1 MPEPPGQRPT
11 LTGSARMNGRRVPIN
26 RQTWDQFVRSIK
38 NFAGSEAGGQARRLF
53 AGLIILLLAVNGLNV
68 ISSYAGRDFM
78 TAIEHRDVTG
88 FIGLG
93 LLWIGV
99 FVAASAVAAIY
110 RFTEE
115 RLGLLWREWLTRRAV
130 TLYLDRR
137 TYFRLDEAGTI
148 TNPDQRIAEDIRAF
162 TATTLSFVLMFLNA
176 GFTVVAFSGVMWS
189 ISPLLFGVAILYA
202 AGGSYL
208 TIVLGRRLVDLNY
221 SQLDKEANFR
231 ADLLHVRENAAS
243 VALLHREGRLGDRL
257 LHHLD
262 DLTGNFRRIIAVNR
276 NLNFFTTGY
285 NYLIQIIPALVVAPL
300 FIRGQVEFGVITQ
313 SAMAFAH
320 LSGAFSLIVT
330 QFQSIS
336 SFAAVVARL
345 GALAEAIRETQA
357 PEKPVVEVAE
367 GEHVAFLGLTLLSP
381 GDGRPLIKDLNVSI
395 LPGTR
400 VLVIGPG
407 EEAKVA
413 LFRATAGIWE
423 SGTGRIVRPGP
434 DQIYFLPERPYLPPG
449 TLRELLVRSGKEISV
464 PENRIRAVLRALDLE
479 PVLARAGGLDVEK
492 DWDHMFSLREQQRLA
507 FARLL
512 LTAPRFAFLDRIS
525 TALSAGEAGQVLR
538 MLAKSAITYV
548 TFSRWTPGRR
558 GTDEK
563 LENYDAVLELAADG
577 GWTWRPARDR
587 A

>member
-1 MPEPPGQRPT
+1 
-11 LTGSARMNGRRVPIN
+11 MNGRQVLIN
-26 RQTWDQFVRSIK
+26 RQTWDQFVRSVK
-38 NFAGSEAGGQARRLF
+38 RFADSEVGGQAKRLF

-68 ISSYAGRDFM
+68 ISSYVGRDFM
-78 TAIEHRDVTG
+78 TAIEHRSVTG
-88 FIGLG
+88 FIGQG

-99 FVAASAVAAIY
+99 FVAASAVAAVY

-137 TYFRLDEAGTI
+137 TYFRLDEAGKI

-162 TATTLSFVLMFLNA
+162 TTTTLSFVLMFLNA
-176 GFTVVAFSGVMWS
+176 SFTVVAFSGVMWS
-189 ISPLLFGVAILYA
+189 ISPSLFGVTILYA

-208 TIVLGRRLVDLNY
+208 TIVLGRRLVELNY

-231 ADLLHVRENAAS
+231 ADLLHVRENAVS

-257 LHHLD
+257 LHRLD
-262 DLTGNFRRIIAVNR
+262 DLTKNFQRIIAVNR
-276 NLNFFTTGY
+276 NLNFFTSGY

-300 FIRGQVEFGVITQ
+300 FIQGRVEFGVITQ

-320 LSGAFSLIVT
+320 LVGAFSLIVT

-336 SFAAVVARL
+336 SLAAVIARL
-345 GALAEAIRETQA
+345 GSLAEAIREAQA
-357 PEKPVVEVAE
+357 PERSVIEVTE
-367 GEHVAFLGLTLLSP
+367 GEHVAYVGLSLLAPS
-381 GDGRPLIKDLNVSI
+381 DGRPLIKDLTVSI

-400 VLVIGPG
+400 VLVIGPS

-413 LFRATAGIWE
+413 LFRATAGIWD
-423 SGTGRIVRPGP
+423 SGTGRIVRPKS

-449 TLRELLVRSGKEISV
+449 TLRELLIRSGKEESV
-464 PENRIRAVLRALDLE
+464 PENRILAVLRALDLE
-479 PVLARAGGLDVEK
+479 PILARAGGLDIEK
-492 DWDHMFSLREQQRLA
+492 DWNDIRSLREQQLLA

-512 LTAPRFAFLDRIS
+512 LAAPRFAFLDRIS
-525 TALSAGEAGQVLR
+525 TALSSQESVQVMK
-538 MLAKSAITYV
+538 MLSKSAITYV
-548 TFSRWTPGRR
+548 TFSRWTAGRR

-563 LENYDAVLELAADG
+563 LENYDAVLELASDG
-577 GWTWRPARDR
+577 SWTWKLTRNAP
-587 A
+587 